1 MRTHP
6 WLIRLLLPPLLLL
19 LPENTRALEVQAH
32 FFGFDG
38 TAAPGRVSILSVQ
51 LVNSS
56 SQVYD
61 GPVAVS
67 TSGAMGGVNGVPQEI
82 DVFLAPGASRWIQTP
97 VLVDPSSYFD
107 GGVLIEWD
115 LQSPFRGS
123 QKLDAAKAGPPAT
136 VYLADESNPLAA
148 RPRVHAFLENLW
160 PISLDPAVG
169 GLHAVVMDH
178 APRWEAIREQV
189 FMDWLRLGG
198 VVHLLHGTDDRPPV
212 FSGALTPLNDPA
224 DTFRVGAG
232 RVHRHAV
239 RAAALKPEEL
249 ARRAG
254 PSPAFA
260 SEQDN
265 ANGLQERGDTNNIN
279 QMVFD
284 ALRNRIKPDHAWGL
298 ITLVL
303 LVYIVLIGPG
313 TTLLARRWKN
323 SRGALLFFCL
333 VVAGASLIV
342 YRIGRRGYGESTR
355 CLSMIH
361 ARHTGAP
368 GPVSVRQWMH
378 VFSTNGRR
386 YELRHPLKPVW
397 FHSQSRERIRGTFR
411 GGGDG
416 RFTIDM
422 PVFSSVD
429 YLAGGYREMPDFR
442 PVVELDKNRRLVLR
456 AEQSVL
462 PPGTTSVYVVAPGE
476 EPQSLLAG
484 RDILS
489 GLARREIM
497 LNQWGRDSLANNVD
511 ALGDFERATR
521 VIAAALL
528 LDIGAPNT
536 FHQTRILNE
545 REQMLRVFAIA
556 PAPGGTGLANE
567 EFSAHDGLVIHEAVI
582 PLPLSSEAR
591 P

>member
-6 WLIRLLLPPLLLL
+6 GLTRLLLSTLLLV
-19 LPENTRALEVQAH
+19 LPGNVPALDVQSH

-38 TAAPGRVSILSVQ
+38 TAAPGRLSIVSVQ
-51 LVNSS
+51 LVNNS

-61 GPVAVS
+61 GPVAIS
-67 TSGAMGGVNGVPQEI
+67 AAGTMGGVSGVPQEI
-82 DVFLAPGASRWIQTP
+82 EVFLAPGASRWIQTP
-97 VLVDPSSYFD
+97 VRVDPSSFFD
-107 GGVLIEWD
+107 GGVVVEWD
-115 LQSPFRGS
+115 LNSPFRGS
-123 QKLDAAKAGPPAT
+123 LKLDAPKAGPPAT
-136 VYLADESNPLAA
+136 VYLADEGNPLAA
-148 RPRVHAFLENLW
+148 RPRVHAFMENLW
-160 PISLDPAVG
+160 PTSLDPVVG

-224 DTFRVGAG
+224 DFFRVGAG
-232 RVHRHAV
+232 RVYRHAV
-239 RAAALKPEEL
+239 RAAKLDPAEL

-260 SEQDN
+260 VEQDQT
-265 ANGLQERGDTNNIN
+265 NGGQRGDTNNID
-279 QMVFD
+279 QMIFD

-303 LVYIVLIGPG
+303 LIYILLIGPG

-333 VVAGASLIV
+333 VVAGASLLV

-355 CLSMIH
+355 CLSIAH

-386 YELRHPLKPVW
+386 YELHHPLKPVW
-397 FHSQSRERIRGTFR
+397 FHNQSRERIRGAFR

-416 RFTIDM
+416 RFIIDM
-422 PVFSSVD
+422 PVFSSID
-429 YLAGGYREMPDFR
+429 YQTGGYREMPDFR
-442 PVVELDKNRRLVLR
+442 PVVELDKKRRLVLR
-456 AEQSVL
+456 PEQSVL
-462 PPGTTSVYVVAPGE
+462 PPGTTSVYGVAPGE
-476 EPQSLLAG
+476 EPRCLHGA
-484 RDILS
+484 DFIS
-489 GLARREIM
+489 GHASREQM
-497 LNQWGRDSLANNVD
+497 LHEWSRN
-511 ALGDFERATR
+511 ALVNDVGGTGDFESSTR
-521 VIAAALL
+521 VIAAALVR
-528 LDIGAPNT
+528 DIGAPNT
-536 FHQTRILNE
+536 FHQTRIRNE
-545 REQMLRVFAIA
+545 REQVLRVFALA

-567 EFSAHDGLVIHEAVI
+567 EFSAHDGLVIHEAVL
-582 PLPLSSEAR
+582 PLPLPTEAR

>member
-6 WLIRLLLPPLLLL
+6 WLIRLLSPLLLL
-19 LPENTRALEVQAH
+19 IFPGKTQALDVQAH
-32 FFGFDG
+32 LFGFDG
-38 TAAPGRVSILSVQ
+38 TTAPGRISIVSVQ

-56 SQVYD
+56 PQVYD

-67 TSGAMGGVNGVPQEI
+67 TAGAMGGVNGVPQEI
-82 DVFLAPGASRWIQTP
+82 NVFLAPGASRWIQAP
-97 VLVDPSSYFD
+97 VLVDPSSFFE
-107 GGVLIEWD
+107 GGVLVEWD
-115 LQSPFRGS
+115 LNSPFRGS
-123 QKLDAAKAGPPAT
+123 QKLDPPKAGPPST
-136 VYLADESNPLAA
+136 VYLADEGNPLAA
-148 RPRVHAFLENLW
+148 RPRVQSFWETLW
-160 PISLDPAVG
+160 PTSLDPVVG
-169 GLHAVVMDH
+169 GLHAVVLDH
-178 APRWEAIREQV
+178 APRWESIREQV

-224 DTFRVGAG
+224 DVFRVGAG
-232 RVHRHAV
+232 RVYRHAV
-239 RAAALKPEEL
+239 RAAALDPDDL

-260 SEQDN
+260 AEQDN
-265 ANGLQERGDTNNIN
+265 ANVPQQRGDTNNIN

-303 LVYIVLIGPG
+303 LVYVVLIGPG

-355 CLSMIH
+355 CLSIAH

-386 YELRHPLKPVW
+386 YELRHALKPVW
-397 FHSQSRERIRGTFR
+397 FHNMSRERIRGTFQ

-416 RFTIDM
+416 RFAIDM

-442 PVVELDKNRRLVLR
+442 PVVELDKDKRMILR
-456 AEQSVL
+456 TATSVL
-462 PPGTTSVYVVAPGE
+462 PPGTASVYVVSPGE
-476 EPQSLLAG
+476 EPLCLYGGDLLTVHA
-484 RDILS
+484 S
-489 GLARREIM
+489 REQM
-497 LNQWGRDSLANNVD
+497 QNSWHRDSLAGGVD
-511 ALGDFERATR
+511 SKGDFETATR
-521 VIAAALL
+521 IIAAALVREL
-528 LDIGAPNT
+528 GAPET
-536 FHQTRILNE
+536 FHQTRILHE
-545 REQMLRVFAIA
+545 REQVLHVFAIA
-556 PAPGGTGLANE
+556 PAPDGSGLVNP
-567 EFSAHDGLVIHEAVI
+567 EFSAHDGLVIHEAAL
-582 PLPLSSEAR
+582 PLPLSREVR

>member
-1 MRTHP
+1 MRTHSG
-6 WLIRLLLPPLLLL
+6 LTCLLMSTLLLV
-19 LPENTRALEVQAH
+19 LPGNVPALDVQSH

-38 TAAPGRVSILSVQ
+38 TAAPGRLSIVSVQ
-51 LVNSS
+51 LVNNSS
-56 SQVYD
+56 RTYE

-67 TSGAMGGVNGVPQEI
+67 NAGAMGGVSGVPQQI
-82 DVFLAPGASRWIQTP
+82 DVFLAPGASRWIQAP
-97 VLVDPSSYFD
+97 VLVDPSSYFE
-107 GGVLIEWD
+107 GGVLVEWD
-115 LQSPFRGS
+115 LDSPFRGS
-123 QKLDAAKAGPPAT
+123 LKLDAPKAGPPAT
-136 VYLADESNPLAA
+136 VYLADEGNPLAA

-160 PISLDPAVG
+160 PTSLDPVVG

-178 APRWEAIREQV
+178 APRWEAIREQM

-212 FSGALTPLNDPA
+212 FSGALTPLNEPA
-224 DTFRVGAG
+224 EFFRVGAG
-232 RVHRHAV
+232 RVYRHAV
-239 RAAALKPEEL
+239 RAAKLDPAEL

-260 SEQDN
+260 VEQDN
-265 ANGLQERGDTNNIN
+265 SNGMQRGDTNNID
-279 QMVFD
+279 QMIFD

-333 VVAGASLIV
+333 VVAGASLLV

-355 CLSMIH
+355 CLSIAH

-397 FHSQSRERIRGTFR
+397 FHNQSRERIRGTFQ

-416 RFTIDM
+416 RFIIDM

-442 PVVELDKNRRLVLR
+442 PVVELDDNKRMVLR
-456 AEQSVL
+456 AEKSVL
-462 PPGTTSVYVVAPGE
+462 PPGTSSVYVVAPGE
-476 EPQSLLAG
+476 EPLAG
-484 RDILS
+484 GYVLS
-489 GLARREIM
+489 TQVTREQM
-497 LNQWGRDSLANNVD
+497 LNEWARTSLSNNVV
-511 ALGDFERATR
+511 ATGDFASAMQ
-521 VIAAALL
+521 VIATAMVR
-528 LDIGAPNT
+528 DIGAPNT

-545 REQMLRVFAIA
+545 REQVLRVFALA
-556 PAPGGTGLANE
+556 PAPGGTGLANP
-567 EFSAHDGLVIHEAVI
+567 EFSAHDGLVIHEAAL